1 MFSHIFG
8 YLTIKLLL
16 VIILL
21 TTGLTTIEALKD
33 DFQIV
38 KQRVIKELMKTP
50 IDDSIVQSIL
60 DRMQED
66 GSFKN
71 IDYADLS
78 RTAGFPHRRHTSD
91 LVYLAK
97 AYKNKKSSYHKSK
110 ELKKRINTSLNYWVD
125 HDFFGDNWHNN
136 QISTPTNLVHL
147 MLVFGEDIPKD
158 LVDKAQPIIG
168 RAHMEASGARP
179 SGDRIVIAGILAKN
193 LLFIGDREHFD
204 EIIELIEGEVKFS
217 TGSRG
222 MQHDFSF
229 HHRVDRVNN
238 TTSYGYGKYANVFG
252 EWSYYVANTKYAFSV
267 EKINHLVDYYLD
279 GICKQLVYGVYIDIS
294 VKNRSITHKTTFKPQ
309 GTIEIERLLF
319 STDYR
324 KDELEEIIR
333 LRKGEA
339 QPSLSFSKFFWQTE
353 HFVFQRPNFYTTVR
367 MHSTRNRNM
376 EVPYNG
382 PGKTTHHRA
391 DGTNYLQLKGD
402 EYHNIWPVYDW
413 QKVSGTTIVQKPE
426 LYGPTEIQK
435 DGLTDFVGA
444 VTDGLYGAVAY
455 DFRSPHDFVSA
466 KKSWFF
472 FDDEYVCIGT
482 DIKSSKRLPV
492 NTTIN
497 QVLMR
502 SDVAGK
508 INGQI
513 IPKLGNSSRK
523 LSAVK
528 WIHQDK
534 VGYIFPDTTTIFLS
548 NQAEEGRWSDITD
561 QKNISEE
568 IVSKDVFTLGFD
580 HGERPSDASYQYIV
594 VPAVSEQEVN
604 ETSENNRSIEILS
617 SSSRVH
623 AVKNTKLNI
632 CQLAFYQAGEV
643 EISEGASI
651 KMDSQGMVML
661 KMDDNRINEL
671 SVADPS
677 RKLSRALV
685 TVPGIYEKEGTG
697 YSLYPNES
705 QNKTLMIVSLPPRC
719 GCGQECDYRALKNRD
734 QLQKGYYYENIYVFN
749 RFCWICDIDNRYCIQ
764 IASFAWS
771 ESIINYWI
779 PVSFIG
785 IYSFTSI

>member
-1 MFSHIFG
+1 MRF
-8 YLTIKLLL
+8 TIKSFLLILLL
-16 VIILL
+16 SVI
-21 TTGLTTIEALKD
+21 TKTSQAAKD
-33 DFQIV
+33 DFLII
-38 KQRVIKELMKTP
+38 KERVVAELMKTS
-50 IDDSIVQSIL
+50 IDDKLIPPIL
-60 DRMQED
+60 DRMRED

-71 IDYADLS
+71 IDYKDMS
-78 RTAGFPHRRHTSD
+78 RVAGFPHRRHTSD

-97 AYKNKKSSYHKSK
+97 AYKNKSSSYFKSK
-110 ELKKRINTSLNYWVD
+110 KLKKRIITSLKYWAD
-125 HDFFGDNWHNN
+125 NDFFGDNWHNN
-136 QISTPTNLVHL
+136 QISTPTNLVNL
-147 MLVFGEDIPKD
+147 MLIFGDNIPKD
-158 LVDKAQPIIG
+158 LIEKTQPMIG
-168 RAHMEASGARP
+168 RAHMKASGARP

-193 LLFIGDREHFD
+193 LLFMGDREQFD

-217 TGSRG
+217 TGTRG

-238 TTSYGYGKYANVFG
+238 TTSYGYSKYANAFG

-279 GICKQLVYGVYIDIS
+279 GIYKQLVYGVYTDIS
-294 VKNRSITHKTTFKPQ
+294 VKNRSITHKATFKPQ
-309 GTIEIERLLF
+309 RILEIERLLF
-319 STDYR
+319 GTDYR
-324 KDELEEIIR
+324 KDELEEIIK

-339 QPSLSFSKFFWQTE
+339 KPSLSFSKFFWQTE

-413 QKVSGTTIVQKPE
+413 QKVSGTTVVQKPE

-455 DFRSPHDFVSA
+455 DFRSPHDFVKA

-492 NTTIN
+492 YTTIN

-502 SDVAGK
+502 SDVTGK
-508 INGQI
+508 KNGQI
-513 IPKLGNSSRK
+513 VKLDKANRK

-534 VGYIFPDTTTIFLS
+534 VGYILPDTTTISLS

-561 QKNISEE
+561 QINISEE
-568 IVSKDVFTLGFD
+568 LVSKDVFTLGFD
-580 HGERPSDASYQYIV
+580 HGERPSNASYQYIV
-594 VPAVSEQEVN
+594 VPDVSEQEMK
-604 ETSENNRSIEILS
+604 ETSDNNRGIEILS
-617 SSSRVH
+617 NTSHVH
-623 AVKNTKLNI
+623 AVKSNKLNI

-643 EISEGASI
+643 EIAEGSSI

-661 KMDDNRINEL
+661 KMNDNRINEI

-677 RKLSRALV
+677 RKLSRALI
-685 TVPGIYEKEGTG
+685 TLSGIYEEIGTG

-705 QNKTLMIVSLPPRC
+705 KNQTLMIVDLPQ
-719 GCGQECDYRALKNRD
+719 GVYAGKS
-734 QLQKGYYYENIYVFN
+734 VT
-749 RFCWICDIDNRYCIQ
+749 
-764 IASFAWS
+764 
-771 ESIINYWI
+771 
-779 PVSFIG
+779 IG
-785 IYSFTSI
+785 F